1 MPGWNPAESLAGQV
15 ALVTGA
21 SRGIGRCIAIDL
33 ARAGAAVAVHYL
45 ESKDGA
51 AAVAAEIRAAGG
63 RAEIVQ
69 GDVGIPSDIRRLHSA
84 TVKALGP
91 VDILVNNASIAST
104 VKHGFDV
111 YMNTTEEEFDRMMRV
126 NVGGA
131 FFCCQAVLPSMIERR
146 HGIIVNISSGSGI
159 HQVARQECVPAWSAG
174 QLCRTRSHR
183 YPHVAH
189 QPSAEGLR
197 WRPARPRRLSPGN
210 LRHGRVPLLAAGLL
224 HHGSNRVRE
233 RGELPALIS
242 ALRQR
247 LAQGVRCQVA
257 RAIYGLAQED

>member
-1 MPGWNPAESLAGQV
+1 MPGWNPSESLAGQV

-33 ARAGAAVAVHYL
+33 ARAGAAVAVHYV
-45 ESKDGA
+45 ESTDGA
-51 AAVAAEIRAAGG
+51 AAVAAEIRAGGG
-63 RAEIVQ
+63 RAETVQ

-159 HQVARQECVPAWSAG
+159 HGGIGPEPPITYSA
-174 QLCRTRSHR
+174 SK
-183 YPHVAH
+183 A
-189 QPSAEGLR
+189 AEVGFTKSL
-197 WRPARPRRLSPGN
+197 AKNVS
-210 LRHGRVPLLAAGLL
+210 RHGVRVNCVAPGLTDTSTLLTNLPPKDYDGALLGRAGYPQ
-224 HHGSNRVRE
+224 E
-233 RGELPALIS
+233 IS
-242 ALRQR
+242 AMVVFLCSPQASYITGQTVCVNGGNY
-247 LAQGVRCQVA
+247 LH
-257 RAIYGLAQED
+257 